1 MIKVGDKVAPFEKM
15 NLTGV
20 VVDLI
25 ECKVTTWLVGGTSSP
40 TFEIIVKLDKDES
53 LMRFQAG
60 QLMRLE

>member
-15 NLTGV
+15 SLTGV

-25 ECKVTTWLVGGTSSP
+25 ESKVTTWMVGGTSSP

>member
-15 NLTGV
+15 DLTGV
-20 VVDLI
+20 VVDLV
-25 ECKVTTWLVGGTSSP
+25 ESKVTTWMVGGTASS

-60 QLMRLE
+60 QLMRLD

>member
-25 ECKVTTWLVGGTSSP
+25 ESKVTTWMVGGTASP

-53 LMRFQAG
+53 LMRFQVG

>member
-1 MIKVGDKVAPFEKM
+1 VIKVGDKVAPFDQM

-25 ECKVTTWLVGGTSSP
+25 QDKVIMWMVGGTSSP
-40 TFEIIVKLDKDES
+40 SFSVVVKLDKDES
-53 LMRFQAG
+53 LMKFSAG